1 METIVKI
8 YMLYAVDKY
17 GHPKFCGRY
26 ASKHR
31 ASAAAQGLGLSNF
44 FIEEDAKEDEY
55 GGYININAALKSKVS
70 R

>member
-8 YMLYAVDKY
+8 YMLYSIDRH
-17 GHPKFCGRY
+17 GRPKFYGRFG
-26 ASKHR
+26 SKHR
-31 ASAAAQGLGLSNF
+31 AYAAAQGLGLSNF
-44 FIEEDAKEDEY
+44 FVEEDAKEDEY

>member
-1 METIVKI
+1 MKTIVKI

-44 FIEEDAKEDEY
+44 FVEEEAKEDEY
-55 GGYININAALKSKVS
+55 CGYININAALKSKAS